1 MMRPWALRTLLLL
14 MVALLGACG
23 FRLMG
28 ERPLPEL
35 LQVVHVDVEAPYR
48 VREPAVETE
57 LRALLQRRGAKMSN
71 RAEAGVTLVR
81 IESPVTVR
89 EVLSVGT
96 DGKALEFLL
105 RTTVNYRVERDGKLL
120 IPNDVIEVQRDFSF
134 NADQVLA
141 KDAEEARLRSYIQAE
156 IAELILLRLE
166 VQLSR
171 LPVPGPSVVPTT
183 PSPTTPPGA

>member
-1 MMRPWALRTLLLL
+1 MRRTRGLRPLLIV

-28 ERPLPEL
+28 DRPLPEL
-35 LQVVHVDVEAPYR
+35 LQSVHVDVDAPYR
-48 VREPAVETE
+48 VREPAVETH
-57 LRALLQRRGAKMSN
+57 LRALLQRRGAKMKT
-71 RAEAGVTLVR
+71 RVEAGVTSVR

-105 RTTVNYRVERDGKLL
+105 RTTVTYRVERDGNVL
-120 IPNDVIEVQRDFSF
+120 IPNDVVEIERDFSF

-141 KDAEEARLRSYIQAE
+141 KDAEEARLRTYIQTE

-166 VQLSR
+166 AQMSR
-171 LPVPGPSVVPTT
+171 MPIPGPSVVPTA
-183 PSPTTPPGA
+183 PAPTTSPGA